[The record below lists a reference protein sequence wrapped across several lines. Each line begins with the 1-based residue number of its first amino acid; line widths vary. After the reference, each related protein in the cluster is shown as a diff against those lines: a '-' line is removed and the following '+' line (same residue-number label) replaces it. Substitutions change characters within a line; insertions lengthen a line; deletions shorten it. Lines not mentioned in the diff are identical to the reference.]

1 MQRPGGGGHYDPN
14 QPRVPAGDPRGGQF
28 ASKGYRG
35 GDSGRD
41 AGVMRAS
48 LDGTQFAELGQ
59 GNRGDAREPFEGQFG
74 YIDAGQYLA
83 SEIAFEQIATAAGKT
98 RATTSKPGGTDSCR
112 RDPTRA
118 NQSRAARDGL
128 SRQPPMLMTT
138 RQARMPQFRQLLR
151 VQSSSSSTTASWS
164 SRQSILELVGDERG
178 LETLVTSRL
187 RSRPHE

>member
-83 SEIAFEQIATAAGKT
+83 SEIAFEQIDAAGKT
-98 RATTSKPGGTDSCR
+98 RATTSNRAVRFPVDGTLRARTNPGGTR
-112 RDPTRA
+112 W
-118 NQSRAARDGL
+118 
-128 SRQPPMLMTT
+128 
-138 RQARMPQFRQLLR
+138 
-151 VQSSSSSTTASWS
+151 VISSTTYAHDNTTGAYATISATPA
-164 SRQSILELVGDERG
+164 RPIVIQFHYGKLV
-178 LETLVTSRL
+178 VTPVNLGIGGR
-187 RSRPHE
+187 